1 MRVWICCGA
10 VPVRRAFCR
19 MQGDEPQEPVADV
32 VRLHIIAHSDE
43 QIDQELK
50 YAVRDALL
58 TSLKS
63 GWEDAGSCY
72 LELKARKAELAQI
85 ADAVIAGEGLDYT
98 ARVET
103 GVFAFPS
110 RVYDDAV
117 WPAGSYRTV
126 RVILGAGAGKNWW
139 CVIYP
144 ELCLNEAPWDE
155 GVDAITGAAPVAD
168 REEVIL
174 YPKGKPEES
183 IRIRS
188 WLRERLVSDRFRNR
202 FPAGC
207 GGSIR
212 SKTQIGVFDEKTMD
226 SHAATVATLAL
237 CLMEMLAR
245 QSLSC
250 WAGRQRRQCKEG
262 AEPPWVGY

>member
-1 MRVWICCGA
+1 MRVWIYVAALCLCVALFAG
-10 VPVRRAFCR
+10 CR
-19 MQGDEPQEPVADV
+19 VTNRTEPVADV

-98 ARVET
+98 ARVEM

-168 REEVIL
+168 RERSSSTRR
-174 YPKGKPEES
+174 ES
-183 IRIRS
+183 PSRS
-188 WLRERLVSDRFRNR
+188 DPCWLWERLISDRFRSR
-202 FPAGC
+202 F
-207 GGSIR
+207 R
-212 SKTQIGVFDEKTMD
+212 WM
-226 SHAATVATLAL
+226 
-237 CLMEMLAR
+237 R
-245 QSLSC
+245 
-250 WAGRQRRQCKEG
+250 
-262 AEPPWVGY
+262 

>member
-1 MRVWICCGA
+1 MPNIPILPVVTDREAIGMRVWIYVAALCLCVALFAG
-10 VPVRRAFCR
+10 CR
-19 MQGDEPQEPVADV
+19 VTNRTEPVADV

-98 ARVET
+98 ARVEM

-188 WLRERLVSDRFRNR
+188 WLWERLISDRFRNR
-202 FPAGC
+202 FP
-207 GGSIR
+207 R
-212 SKTQIGVFDEKTMD
+212 WMRWEY
-226 SHAATVATLAL
+226 TVQNT
-237 CLMEMLAR
+237 
-245 QSLSC
+245 
-250 WAGRQRRQCKEG
+250 K
-262 AEPPWVGY
+262 